1 MRVLPQDRQEGP
13 RIVYCGA
20 LARLLKVRG
29 FAPTLGEGGD
39 PELNARATARPTNPA
54 PSVNEPLHKTTS
66 ILADAGPASGDLGLL
81 LGNGGTSHTTPGRT
95 TSLALGALGVVYGD
109 IGTSPLYAMRESAW
123 SLGGRLPGHFAA
135 LAAASMIFWA
145 LIIVVTIKYVIFI
158 MRADNDGEGGV
169 LALAALAHRSPRLG
183 RKLKTFIGIGAVL
196 GLALF
201 FGDGM
206 LTPAISVLSAVE
218 YLGDE
223 APSIAPF
230 IVPLTI
236 IILVGL
242 FAFEN
247 RGTEAVGRLFGPIM
261 AVWFVV
267 LGAFGLR
274 AVILTPQVLVALS
287 PTYAFEAFIHSP
299 GLTFTALGSVVL
311 AVTGCE
317 ALYADMGH
325 FGRRPIRLAW
335 LYVVLPSLVLVY
347 FGQAATILR
356 DPHTTGTVFYAFAP
370 AWAHYPLLLLA
381 VVATVIASQAVISG
395 VYSITRQAVQ
405 LGQLPRMEI
414 RHTSAIDVGQIYVP
428 RANAYLCVGV
438 VLIVLIFKSSSALAA
453 AYGIAVTGVMVI
465 STMLVSMVAYRQ
477 WKWSLP
483 LTVAVFGCL
492 ALIDVSFLAAN
503 SLKIMQGG
511 WLPLMIAGVVFVLM
525 DIWRRGRRAHL
536 DKVRSESMPLALF
549 LERADKTPTRV
560 AGTAVFLTA
569 RVDAVPGAL
578 LHNLKHNK
586 VLHERV
592 VLAHVEVEGT
602 PIVPVA
608 KRLEVRK
615 LGKGFFT
622 VIIHYGFFETPDVPL
637 ALQSARPFGLALDL
651 ETTTFFIGR
660 ETLVPAEHPALGQ
673 WRTWVYMRLASAA
686 LSPVK
691 FYHLP
696 PNRVVELG
704 TQVTI

>member
-1 MRVLPQDRQEGP
+1 MSEPQG
-13 RIVYCGA
+13 
-20 LARLLKVRG
+20 
-29 FAPTLGEGGD
+29 
-39 PELNARATARPTNPA
+39 
-54 PSVNEPLHKTTS
+54 KTTD
-66 ILADAGPASGDLGLL
+66 ILADADLIPGEAGS
-81 LGNGGTSHTTPGRT
+81 LGHGSPHTARGRT
-95 TSLALGALGVVYGD
+95 SSLALGALGVVYGD

-123 SLGGRLPGHFAA
+123 ALGGKLPGHFAA
-135 LAAASMIFWA
+135 LAAASMIFWS
-145 LIIVVTIKYVIFI
+145 LVVVVTVKYIIFI

-169 LALAALAHRSPRLG
+169 LALAALAHRSPGLG
-183 RKLKTFIGIGAVL
+183 RRLKTWIGIGAVL

-223 APSIAPF
+223 SQSIAPF
-230 IVPLTI
+230 VVPLTL
-236 IILVGL
+236 IILIAL
-242 FAFEN
+242 FMFEN
-247 RGTEAVGRLFGPIM
+247 RGTATIGRLFGPIM
-261 AVWFVV
+261 AVWFAV
-267 LGAFGLR
+267 LAVLGLR
-274 AVILTPQVLVALS
+274 AIIETPQVLQALS
-287 PTYAFEAFIHSP
+287 PTFAAEAFFRAP

-325 FGRRPIRLAW
+325 FGRQPIRVAW
-335 LYVVLPSLVLVY
+335 LYLVLPSLVLVY

-356 DPHTTGTVFYAFAP
+356 DPHTTAKVFYAAAP

-381 VVATVIASQAVISG
+381 VVATIIASQSVISG

-414 RHTSAIDVGQIYVP
+414 RHTSAIDAGQIYVP

-465 STMLVSMVAYRQ
+465 STMLVSIVAHRQ
-477 WKWSLP
+477 WGWSLR
-483 LTVAVFGCL
+483 LTVLVFGAL
-492 ALIDVSFLAAN
+492 ALIDFSFLAAN
-503 SLKIMQGG
+503 SLKIVDGG
-511 WLPLMIAGVVFVLM
+511 WLPLLIAAVVFVLM
-525 DIWRRGRRAHL
+525 DIWRKGRRAHL
-536 DKVRSESMPLALF
+536 EKIRSESMPIELF
-549 LERADKTPTRV
+549 LDRADKTPTRV

-569 RVDAVPGAL
+569 RVDVVPGAL

-602 PIVPVA
+602 PIVAAA
-608 KRLEVRK
+608 KRLDVKK

-622 VIIHYGFFETPDVPL
+622 VIIHHGFFETPDVPL
-637 ALQSARPFGLALDL
+637 ALKSARPFGLAFDL

-660 ETLVPAEHPALGQ
+660 ETLVPAEHPALGN
-673 WRTWVYMRLASAA
+673 WRTRAYMQLASAA